1 MDPQAMRHCMGFGFS
16 DKKSDS
22 SIGRCMKSFSSF
34 FELVSLVMILQHISL
49 IMILKHKSLVMILQ
63 HKSLVMILQHTSLLI
78 IVYLILRYDS
88 LDGNGFKTS
97 TMRLGADVIVFSRH
111 FKNQ

>member
-1 MDPQAMRHCMGFGFS
+1 
-16 DKKSDS
+16 
-22 SIGRCMKSFSSF
+22 
-34 FELVSLVMILQHISL
+34 MILQQKSL
-49 IMILKHKSLVMILQ
+49 GMILYLVL
-63 HKSLVMILQHTSLLI
+63 H
-78 IVYLILRYDS
+78 YDS